1 MVLEGVLIVKLLKI
15 KAKTKAQKEVRME
28 QAADPLKSSHFFR
41 NTISLLESVGESVN
55 LNPAA
60 LETLKHPRRMIT
72 VSIPVKMDDG
82 RLLVF
87 EGHRVQHNQA
97 LGPFKGGLRFHPSVH
112 VGEVAALATL
122 MTLKNS
128 LLGLPL
134 GGAKGGVCVDPNS
147 LSEAEKER
155 LTRRFTREIGP
166 FIGPDKDIPA
176 PDVGTDAQTMAWMMD
191 TYSLDTG
198 YSQTGV
204 VTGKPVAVGGSK
216 GRNSATGLG
225 VVFII
230 DKALKSVKRE
240 MKNAT
245 IAIQGFGKVGMHA
258 AIEGHKLG
266 ARIVAVSDVSGG
278 MYNGDGI
285 DIPALVKYT
294 ESNGTIAGFEGAS
307 SISNAELLALELD
320 VLAPCALEGVIN
332 KNNVNDI
339 KAKII
344 VEGANGPVTNNANDA
359 LNKNGVMVVPDVLSN
374 GGGVVVS
381 YFEWVQDIVWLF
393 WEEDEVRGKLK
404 KIMDSCFDTVF
415 AYSQEKKCDLRTA
428 ALSVSL
434 LRLEQA
440 MELRGQTW

>member
-1 MVLEGVLIVKLLKI
+1 
-15 KAKTKAQKEVRME
+15 ME
-28 QAADPLKSSHFFR
+28 QAQDPLRSSHFFR

-55 LNPAA
+55 LNPAV
-60 LETLKHPRRMIT
+60 LETLKHPRRIIS
-72 VSIPVKMDDG
+72 VSIPVKMDDD
-82 RLLVF
+82 RLLIF

-97 LGPFKGGLRFHPSVH
+97 LGPFKGGLRYHPSVH

-122 MTLKNS
+122 MTFKNS

-147 LSEAEKER
+147 LSEGEKER

-176 PDVGTDAQTMAWMMD
+176 PDVGTDSQTMAWMMD

-198 YSQTGV
+198 FSQTGV
-204 VTGKPVAVGGSK
+204 VTGKPVAIGGSK
-216 GRNSATGLG
+216 GRDAATGLG

-230 DKALKSVKRE
+230 EKALQSLKKE
-240 MKNAT
+240 IENAT

-258 AIEGHKLG
+258 AIEAHQLG
-266 ARIVAVSDVSGG
+266 ARVVAVSDVTGG
-278 MYNGDGI
+278 IFNGDGI
-285 DIPALVKYT
+285 DIPKLVEYSQT
-294 ESNGTIAGFEGAS
+294 NGSIENFKGAS
-307 SISNAELLALELD
+307 ALSNSELLALDVD

-332 KNNVNDI
+332 KNNVQDI
-339 KAKII
+339 RAKII
-344 VEGANGPVTNNANDA
+344 VEGANGPVTNNANES
-359 LNKNGVMVVPDVLSN
+359 LKEKGIMVVPDVLAN

-404 KIMDSCFDTVF
+404 KIMHSCFDTVYK
-415 AYSQEKKCDLRTA
+415 YSKEQSCDLRTA

-434 LRLEQA
+434 KRLETA
-440 MELRGQTW
+440 LDLRGQTW